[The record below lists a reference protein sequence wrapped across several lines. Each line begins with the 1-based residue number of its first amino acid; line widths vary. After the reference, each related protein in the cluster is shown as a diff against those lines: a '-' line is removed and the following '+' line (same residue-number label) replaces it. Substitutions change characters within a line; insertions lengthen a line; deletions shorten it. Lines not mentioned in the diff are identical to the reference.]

1 MNHNEVTSWIM
12 EWLKTFGYALSIFS
26 FDYLWIP
33 DKQLTILWV
42 LMCIDVITGVGKAYW
57 IDPRSITSHALRIGV
72 LKKFLT
78 VILVYTLALVGKG
91 ENIPP
96 ADFMEWWLSILI
108 MAEWYSA
115 IQNIYAVR
123 TGKVLPEYDVI
134 SIILKKLGDF
144 LKEKLDNATNPWPKQ

>member
-1 MNHNEVTSWIM
+1 MSDHNDFTSVIV

-26 FDYLWIP
+26 FDYLGIP

-42 LMCIDVITGVGKAYW
+42 LMLIDVITGISKAYQ
-57 IDPRSITSHALRIGV
+57 IDPRSITSHALGVGV

-91 ENIPP
+91 VNIPP
-96 ADFMEWWLSILI
+96 AHFMEWGLSILI

-134 SIILKKLGDF
+134 SIILRKLSDY
-144 LKEKLDNATNPWPKQ
+144 LKEKLDNATIPKW

>member
-1 MNHNEVTSWIM
+1 MDEHNDFSSAIVEWI
-12 EWLKTFGYALSIFS
+12 KTFGYAVSIFS
-26 FDYLWIP
+26 FDYLGIP
-33 DKQLTILWV
+33 DKQLTILGV
-42 LMCIDVITGVGKAYW
+42 LMVIDVITGIAKAYRV
-57 IDPRSITSHALRIGV
+57 DPRSITSHALWIGV

-91 ENIPP
+91 VNIPP
-96 ADFMEWWLSILI
+96 AHFMEWGLSILI

-134 SIILKKLGDF
+134 SIILKKLSDY
-144 LKEKLDNATNPWPKQ
+144 LKDKIDNATTPKW

>member
-1 MNHNEVTSWIM
+1 MTQHNDFTLEWI
-12 EWLKTFGYALSIFS
+12 KTFGYAVSIFS
-26 FDYLWIP
+26 FDYLGIP
-33 DKQLTILWV
+33 DKQLTILWT
-42 LMCIDVITGVGKAYW
+42 LMVIDVITGIAKAYG
-57 IDPRSITSHALRIGV
+57 IDPRSITSHALGIWV

-91 ENIPP
+91 ANIPP
-96 ADFMEWWLSILI
+96 AHFMEWGLSILI

-134 SIILKKLGDF
+134 SIILRKFSDF
-144 LKEKLDNATNPWPKQ
+144 FKEKLDNATTVWKK

>member
-1 MNHNEVTSWIM
+1 MGEHDDVTTVIVEWI
-12 EWLKTFGYALSIFS
+12 KTFGYALSIFS
-26 FDYLWIP
+26 FDYLGIP

-42 LMCIDVITGVGKAYW
+42 LMIIDVITGISKAYGV
-57 IDPRSITSHALRIGV
+57 DPRSITSHALGVGV

-91 ENIPP
+91 VGIPP
-96 ADFMEWWLSILI
+96 AHFLEWGLSILI
-108 MAEWYSA
+108 MAEGYSS

-134 SIILKKLGDF
+134 SIILKRLSEF
-144 LKEKLDNATNPWPKQ
+144 LKEKLDNATTPKW